1 MGPNP
6 YDFLYIPYNVFLN
19 KFTRNFLLNLKAAPV
34 LITAAAQ
41 LEE

>member
-6 YDFLYIPYNVFLN
+6 FSYISYNVFLN

-41 LEE
+41 FEE